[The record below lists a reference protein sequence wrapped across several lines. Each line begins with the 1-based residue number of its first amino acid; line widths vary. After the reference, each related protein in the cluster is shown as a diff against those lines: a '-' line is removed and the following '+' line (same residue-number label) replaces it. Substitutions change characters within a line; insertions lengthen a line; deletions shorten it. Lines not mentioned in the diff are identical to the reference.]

1 MGLKPRSPLP
11 PHLTTP
17 ADFTAAYGPLFMLL
31 DERPLNAPRLQ
42 AVWAAMDAY
51 VARCPWPTWP
61 TWPTWPLVIVAAD
74 ETRNPIT
81 SLQQLLLLMSLD
93 TLPLN

>member
-51 VARCPWPTWP
+51 VARCPC
-61 TWPTWPLVIVAAD
+61 PTWPLVIVAAD
-74 ETRNPIT
+74 GTRNPIT